1 MTTNQDKNRGGGV
14 VPSKLMFCGF
24 ILLTSVWLQA
34 AAPEQHSFATPQQA
48 INALIDACEHN
59 DTAGLL
65 QIFGSTWKDIA
76 QSGDPA
82 EDQSDRAEFARK
94 ARQKVVVN
102 EDSTDKDHATFS
114 IGEEEWQFPVPL
126 VHRNGSWVFDSSKGR
141 VEILAHR
148 IGENELDTIEV
159 CRGFA
164 EAQLD
169 FAAKDHD
176 HSGILQYAQRIA
188 SLRTDDLVPESFA
201 KAMVG
206 DPSNP
211 RPEPYHGYFFRIL
224 KEQGPNAS
232 GGAVNYIAGGKMIGG
247 FALIAWPVEY
257 GASGIQTFILN
268 HQGIVYAKDLGP
280 TTSTVAAG
288 VTRFDPDKS
297 WHSVELE

>member
-1 MTTNQDKNRGGGV
+1 M
-14 VPSKLMFCGF
+14 
-24 ILLTSVWLQA
+24 I
-34 AAPEQHSFATPQQA
+34 
-48 INALIDACEHN
+48 
-59 DTAGLL
+59 
-65 QIFGSTWKDIA
+65 
-76 QSGDPA
+76 
-82 EDQSDRAEFARK
+82 
-94 ARQKVVVN
+94 
-102 EDSTDKDHATFS
+102 
-114 IGEEEWQFPVPL
+114 
-126 VHRNGSWVFDSSKGR
+126 
-141 VEILAHR
+141 AHR

-176 HSGILQYAQRIA
+176 HSGILQYAQHIT
-188 SLRTDDLVPESFA
+188 SLRTDDLVPASFA
-201 KAMVG
+201 KAVVG

-232 GGAVNYIAGGKMIGG
+232 GGAVNYIASGKMIGG
-247 FALIAWPVEY
+247 FALIAWPMEY
-257 GASGIQTFILN
+257 GATGIQTFIVN

-280 TTSTVAAG
+280 TTSTVAAA